1 MLAYKYMY
9 RIQQYCYNKHG
20 RHKSVVPQRIHQYL
34 EMKKS
39 KSILK
44 NILENLSWNSHFFF
58 NFVVQS

>member
-9 RIQQYCYNKHG
+9 RIQQYCYNKHE

-44 NILENLSWNSHFFF
+44 NILGNLSWNSHFF
-58 NFVVQS
+58 

>member
-9 RIQQYCYNKHG
+9 RIQQYCYNKHE

-44 NILENLSWNSHFFF
+44 NIWETYHEIATFFF
-58 NFVVQS
+58 NFVVQF